1 MSRAVDDDEG
11 PWYQTQTA
19 VFAAGGLALIGVVEE
34 TVDAITRC
42 GGGGGA
48 SHSSDIRTTSANS
61 VTTTIS
67 ARQPAENTAVWVWY
81 QGPSSSSTALDI
93 S

>member
-1 MSRAVDDDEG
+1 MVVSGDGVMSD
-11 PWYQTQTA
+11 
-19 VFAAGGLALIGVVEE
+19 GVVEE

-67 ARQPAENTAVWVWY
+67 ARPPAANTAVWVWY